1 MEIPDT
7 LSMPEFVSL
16 PVPAEPANVSVESA
30 IRSNAVVTMHIGKAK
45 IDIPETI
52 STEFIK
58 NLSES
63 LPMLNDASGFKRIY
77 IACGQ
82 TDLRRG
88 IEGLASIIRFQF
100 KLDPYDKDTLFLFC
114 GKKNNRIKGLLWEG
128 DGFLLLY
135 KRLEAGAYSWP
146 RNTSEA
152 LEITPQQYRLLM
164 EGFSIVA
171 KHPITELTNPPKGL

>member
-1 MEIPDT
+1 
-7 LSMPEFVSL
+7 
-16 PVPAEPANVSVESA
+16 
-30 IRSNAVVTMHIGKAK
+30 
-45 IDIPETI
+45 
-52 STEFIK
+52 
-58 NLSES
+58 
-63 LPMLNDASGFKRIY
+63 MLNDASGFKRIY

-88 IEGLASIIRFQF
+88 IEGLATMIRFQF

-135 KRLEAGAYSWP
+135 KRLEVGAYSWP

-171 KHPITELTNPPKGL
+171 KHPITELTNPPKGLQFLCNTQKKSFLILEHI